1 MSGDTKN
8 ILEKILWHPSPTML
22 NTVDLQVWLSHPLLG
37 LGEGTPFS
45 LPASP
50 LRGSGKAA
58 GPQWGAAGTGS

>member
-50 LRGSGKAA
+50 LTVFPAQTICATTAS
-58 GPQWGAAGTGS
+58 